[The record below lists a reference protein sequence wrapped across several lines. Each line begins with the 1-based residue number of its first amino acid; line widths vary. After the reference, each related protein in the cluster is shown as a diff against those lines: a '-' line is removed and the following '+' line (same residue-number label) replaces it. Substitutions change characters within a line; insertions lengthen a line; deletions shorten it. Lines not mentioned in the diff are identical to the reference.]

1 MNALPMN
8 ALGTFDPRD
17 AMERWTQQQQ
27 NAQQNALMSSG
38 GDSISAGPAM
48 PFQMPPLGMQPA
60 QPQPQPQ
67 QPMPMPRLPFGGF
80 RANGGPVRPGMAYVV
95 GERGPELM
103 VPSVPGTIVPNGGSP
118 QKPMPINPLDAHVNR
133 INARGDQQLAEN
145 AKFYGDL
152 NKDWQTSVKT
162 WENFAVSDQAER
174 AKYAP
179 GSAEERAANAE
190 LEKTFKTH
198 QNSVEEAQRTGA
210 EARKYRALVG
220 TGQGWKDLQSMDAYS
235 QRAAEQRMAEMRAQR
250 TQPPATGGVLSNE
263 RINTVRQQ
271 NALMAQNQRDIAAT
285 PQSAPQPVARAG
297 DTSRVAQSPMNRPY
311 AELAGGTGSLANRG
325 VRQIGRSI
333 NDPQRAAEIAM
344 RRLRQ
349 SGDVVG
355 AARLA
360 QTNAFFQ
367 DRMGRSMPMMAP
379 PPMMPMAARERL
391 APVLDA
397 NTGMPVPP
405 PMDAPSPDVP
415 NVPANEAPLE
425 PAPPPQSFEQA
436 FQQSPLGNSGP
447 PPMSTAMQVPFDT
460 PPEMMNQLNQGSFAG
475 VYGRAPAPYEAMPI
489 PGTGMMG
496 ILRDGKTLGQLV
508 QNDTP
513 KPTGYAPVQ
522 GVPGLMVPTGP
533 GADKLPPMQQT
544 PNPGWSVT
552 GQPKTKLQP
561 MPGKTELPQF
571 TKADDGRMFWIEP
584 KPGGGYVRR
593 FVEDADGDGIPDAA
607 QGGAGAAKVPAWK
620 SLMQ

>member
-17 AMERWTQQQQ
+17 AMERWTQQQR
-27 NAQQNALMSSG
+27 NAQQNALMPG
-38 GDSISAGPAM
+38 GGSSISAGPAM
-48 PFQMPPLGMQPA
+48 PFGMTGAMPGTIP
-60 QPQPQPQ
+60 
-67 QPMPMPRLPFGGF
+67 PMPGSSVSMTPGTIPPMPGSSMTMPRLPFGGF

-103 VPSVPGTIVPNGGSP
+103 VPSVPGTIVPNGG
-118 QKPMPINPLDAHVNR
+118 
-133 INARGDQQLAEN
+133 
-145 AKFYGDL
+145 
-152 NKDWQTSVKT
+152 
-162 WENFAVSDQAER
+162 
-174 AKYAP
+174 
-179 GSAEERAANAE
+179 
-190 LEKTFKTH
+190 
-198 QNSVEEAQRTGA
+198 
-210 EARKYRALVG
+210 
-220 TGQGWKDLQSMDAYS
+220 
-235 QRAAEQRMAEMRAQR
+235 
-250 TQPPATGGVLSNE
+250 
-263 RINTVRQQ
+263 
-271 NALMAQNQRDIAAT
+271 
-285 PQSAPQPVARAG
+285 
-297 DTSRVAQSPMNRPY
+297 SRVAQSPMNRPY

-360 QTNAFFQ
+360 QSNAFFQ
-367 DRMGRSMPMMAP
+367 DRMGRSMPMMA

-397 NTGMPVPP
+397 NTGLPVSSMDEPMP
-405 PMDAPSPDVP
+405 DL
-415 NVPANEAPLE
+415 PANAAPME
-425 PAPPPQSFEQA
+425 PAPPPLSFEQA

-447 PPMSTAMQVPFDT
+447 PPLSTAMQVPFDT
-460 PPEMMNQLNQGSFAG
+460 PPEMMAKLNAGSFAG

-513 KPTGYAPVQ
+513 KPTSYAPVQ

-552 GQPKTKLQP
+552 GQPKTRMEP
-561 MPGKTELPQF
+561 MGGATP
-571 TKADDGRMFWIEP
+571 KAPSGIQYTYDAAGNVT
-584 KPGGGYVRR
+584 GGFYPRFNPATGR
-593 FVEDADGDGIPDAA
+593 FVISKLDMDGDGVPDAQ
-607 QGGAGAAKVPAWK
+607 QGGAGASAGAAKVPAWK

>member
-38 GDSISAGPAM
+38 GDSISAGPAR
-48 PFQMPPLGMQPA
+48 PFLMPPLGLQPA
-60 QPQPQPQ
+60 QPQPQ
-67 QPMPMPRLPFGGF
+67 QPMPMPQPMPMLPFGGF
-80 RANGGPVRPGMAYVV
+80 RANGGPVRPGMAYVT
-95 GERGPELM
+95 GERGPELF
-103 VPSVPGTIVPNGGSP
+103 VPSVPGTILPSP
-118 QKPMPINPLDAHVNR
+118 R
-133 INARGDQQLAEN
+133 
-145 AKFYGDL
+145 
-152 NKDWQTSVKT
+152 
-162 WENFAVSDQAER
+162 
-174 AKYAP
+174 
-179 GSAEERAANAE
+179 
-190 LEKTFKTH
+190 
-198 QNSVEEAQRTGA
+198 
-210 EARKYRALVG
+210 
-220 TGQGWKDLQSMDAYS
+220 
-235 QRAAEQRMAEMRAQR
+235 
-250 TQPPATGGVLSNE
+250 
-263 RINTVRQQ
+263 
-271 NALMAQNQRDIAAT
+271 
-285 PQSAPQPVARAG
+285 
-297 DTSRVAQSPMNRPY
+297 NRPY
-311 AELAGGTGSLANRG
+311 AELVGSTGSLANAGTTPVGRPMTASRRFEQASRRAFSQGDLAGSAQLLGLSERLGQGFPMPLRG
-325 VRQIGRSI
+325 GFPSGR
-333 NDPQRAAEIAM
+333 
-344 RRLRQ
+344 
-349 SGDVVG
+349 
-355 AARLA
+355 
-360 QTNAFFQ
+360 
-367 DRMGRSMPMMAP
+367 MMP
-379 PPMMPMAARERL
+379 PPMMPPERP
-391 APVLDA
+391 APVLNA
-397 NTGMPVPP
+397 GTGMPVPP

-552 GQPKTKLQP
+552 GQPKTRMEP
-561 MPGKTELPQF
+561 MGGAPP
-571 TKADDGRMFWIEP
+571 KAPSGIQYTYDAAGNVT
-584 KPGGGYVRR
+584 GGFYPRFNPTTGR
-593 FVEDADGDGIPDAA
+593 FVISKLDLDGDGVPDAQ
-607 QGGAGAAKVPAWK
+607 QGGAGAGAGAAKVPAWK